1 MGERKIIKRPKK
13 KKMQRKKTK
22 HGLFNNSFLK
32 SKIYILKKTQT
43 KQQPEQQQKSAFII
57 KKNVMYLS

>member
-1 MGERKIIKRPKK
+1 
-13 KKMQRKKTK
+13 MQRKKTK

-32 SKIYILKKTQT
+32 SKIYIYIKKTQT